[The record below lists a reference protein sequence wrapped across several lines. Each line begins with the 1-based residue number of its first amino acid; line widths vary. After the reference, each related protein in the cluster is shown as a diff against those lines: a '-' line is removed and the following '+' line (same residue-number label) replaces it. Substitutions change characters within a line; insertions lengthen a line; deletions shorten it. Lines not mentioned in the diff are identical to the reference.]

1 MIKTQKSSR
10 INVIFNSSVYSI
22 NGIIQKAIG
31 LLLLPLYARF
41 LSVSDFGI
49 VGIVSSLLVTM
60 NIFYTLS
67 LNSSIQRYFF
77 LYKDDPNRF
86 KLFLST
92 ILIFILINSII
103 LSFFIVVFYDFF
115 QNFLFSNI
123 PFFPYILLGIL
134 SLIFSPLYT
143 IYQNLLQTLQKSS
156 SYTLNSLL
164 FFIISII
171 FNVLFIII
179 FRLGAFGQLLST
191 FLVFFIFFLFSILH
205 LLNKKLVSISFSFFE
220 LKRGLSFSI
229 PLIPHALSSSI
240 ALLIS
245 QLILNSQIS
254 LD

>member
-1 MIKTQKSSR
+1 
-10 INVIFNSSVYSI
+10 
-22 NGIIQKAIG
+22 
-31 LLLLPLYARF
+31 
-41 LSVSDFGI
+41 
-49 VGIVSSLLVTM
+49 M

-103 LSFFIVVFYDFF
+103 LSFFIVVFYEFF

-254 LD
+254 LEISGIFAVSLRIIALIDIIQVSTLNAFNPWYFDSLSSNINPLKTNSFIILLFKF